1 LKIHLL
7 DLFRVLVVNTGT
19 AGFLP
24 ASLATL
30 GGNPKILEKSE
41 SENTEINQGIL
52 RVSEDKDPQTPNRN
66 PS

>member
-41 SENTEINQGIL
+41 NTEINQGIL